1 MTQQAVTVIGLGPMG
16 RAMANAFLDRGHR
29 VTVWNRT
36 PSRADEAVARG
47 AVRAATAAEAL
58 RAGEPVVLS
67 LTDYAAMYDVLGPAA
82 DALAGRVLVNLSS
95 DTPGEARKAAEWA
108 RRHGARQLTGGV
120 QASPSGIGVPGSATF
135 YSGPREVFDAHR
147 DTLEVLTAADYLGA
161 DPGLAAL
168 YYQLQMDTFW
178 TSMLSHLHSLAVARA
193 NGIPARELLPHLS
206 ATAASVPGFLEFY
219 APRIDA
225 GDHAGDVDRLAMG
238 TASVDHV
245 VHTARDAGVD
255 AALPEAVLAVFRR
268 GMEQGRAGDS
278 FTSLIEVFARDAR
291 DAA

>member
-1 MTQQAVTVIGLGPMG
+1 MTEQQTVTVIGLGPMG
-16 RAMANAFLDRGHR
+16 RAMVNAFLDRGYR

-36 PSRADEAVARG
+36 ASRADGVVARG

-58 RAGEPVVLS
+58 KANGLVVLS
-67 LTDYAAMYDVLGPAA
+67 LTDYAAMYDIIGPAA

-95 DTPGEARKAAEWA
+95 DTPAEARTAAEWA
-108 RRHGARQLTGGV
+108 ARHGARQLTGGV
-120 QASPSGIGVPGSATF
+120 QASPSGIGAPGSSTF

-178 TSMLSHLHSLAVARA
+178 TSMLSHLHTLAVARA
-193 NGIPARELLPHLS
+193 HGISAQEILPHIS
-206 ATAASVPGFLEFY
+206 TTAASIPGFLEFY

-225 GDHAGDVDRLAMG
+225 GDHGGDVDRLAMG

-255 AALPEAVLAVFRR
+255 ASLPEAVLAVFRR
-268 GMEQGRAGDS
+268 GMEHGGADGS
-278 FTSLIEVFARDAR
+278 FTGLIEVFAH